1 MVLIYI
7 VIYTYQF
14 RFELILLTTPLFTVD
29 WQVFVGSPADS
40 DLQRGDVLLAIQGFE
55 AVSMVHSQALDLIKA
70 ADLTLDLVIAR

>member
-1 MVLIYI
+1 M
-7 VIYTYQF
+7 
-14 RFELILLTTPLFTVD
+14 
-29 WQVFVGSPADS
+29 GSPADS